1 MISLLEENKLL
12 LKIKKLLKPVQQLID
27 KSNATQRED
36 TSNYV
41 DIDSD
46 WSFHDI
52 LLKEI
57 YEKPIEIVMN
67 TKYLIE
73 DACYT
78 LISILKPSPT
88 GVSTISIYVLKFDM
102 TPSATVTADNIV
114 ICTTDDG
121 VASSIT
127 TDGLDAYSEFVAE
140 HEEEMC
146 DKIMDYVNKIFN

>member
-36 TSNYV
+36 ISNYV
-41 DIDSD
+41 DIDSS

-67 TKYLIE
+67 TKYLIG
-73 DACYT
+73 DICYT

-88 GVSTISIYVLKFDM
+88 GTSTISIYVLKFDM
-102 TPSATVTADNIV
+102 TPSATVTADAIV

-127 TDGLDAYSEFVAE
+127 TDGVDAYSEFVAE

-146 DKIMDYVNKIFN
+146 DKIMAYINKIFN